1 LQQGL
6 AEIAKSWEVESP
18 GRADGDFGP
27 RTEASVRSLQ
37 RFSDLP
43 VDGVVGDHT
52 WYAQVG
58 GVGRLFDFA
67 GLGGDQPT
75 VAASG
80 ASGAVLAAARK
91 TLRAPPVPA
100 TSGGQRPG
108 GSAMPPI
115 GHGEVATPEQLQAAE
130 RDLASQAASVELGS
144 AVAVPAGLQD
154 FDHLFLELQDDKA
167 NRLPNSA
174 ATVRRLKEL
183 GATMQDRGAGGDP
196 GDTNIPA
203 IYTYF
208 GQFVDHDITLEA
220 RSRSW
225 PGAGPSLRGSR
236 DGARTAGA
244 VPVA

>member
-1 LQQGL
+1 
-6 AEIAKSWEVESP
+6 
-18 GRADGDFGP
+18 
-27 RTEASVRSLQ
+27 
-37 RFSDLP
+37 
-43 VDGVVGDHT
+43 
-52 WYAQVG
+52 
-58 GVGRLFDFA
+58 
-67 GLGGDQPT
+67 
-75 VAASG
+75 
-80 ASGAVLAAARK
+80 
-91 TLRAPPVPA
+91 
-100 TSGGQRPG
+100 
-108 GSAMPPI
+108 MPPI

-174 ATVRRLKEL
+174 ATVRRL
-183 GATMQDRGAGGDP
+183 
-196 GDTNIPA
+196 
-203 IYTYF
+203 
-208 GQFVDHDITLEA
+208 VDHDITLEA